1 MTSTKNKDGEGVGGT
16 IFLVNFAHV
25 CTWFLGKG
33 VFFP

>member
-16 IFLVNFAHV
+16 IFLVNFAV